1 MRQTFAQADK
11 RFRGLCWR
19 AKDGPVSE
27 GELGSDW
34 SASLSEAGVA
44 LARWRKEHPWE
55 VSVALVGTDN
65 TLPGGFHRDGAIWTT
80 RWARLSAAM
89 SMDSCWRGRS
99 TRHSMLRVFGS

>member
-1 MRQTFAQADK
+1 
-11 RFRGLCWR
+11 
-19 AKDGPVSE
+19 VSE

-65 TLPGGFHRDGAIWTT
+65 TLPGGFAQGWRDLDDPMGPAFRCHEHGLLLEREIHSPLDAEGVRQLAFEIGGQVEPEAAHRT
-80 RWARLSAAM
+80 RL
-89 SMDSCWRGRS
+89 
-99 TRHSMLRVFGS
+99 